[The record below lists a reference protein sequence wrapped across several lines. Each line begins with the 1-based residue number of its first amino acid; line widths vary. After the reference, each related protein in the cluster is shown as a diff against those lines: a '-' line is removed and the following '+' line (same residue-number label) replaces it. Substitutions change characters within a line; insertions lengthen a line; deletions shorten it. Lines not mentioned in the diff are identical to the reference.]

1 MKINKSPPKLEGSDH
16 PGGDAGAPLLLGRDE
31 DDCHSLAGDVAMT
44 GPLARML
51 RDLPDIEP
59 PAALLG
65 MVMKNLQPK
74 GLPWWRRV
82 VRWARVPRSFTVT
95 PLQLAPV
102 AMLLLVVSTLA
113 ILGWVTDQHPHLIR
127 SARSSQIPVSF
138 NLSLPGAHSV
148 AVIGTFNGWH
158 AQGYEMQRGSEQQS
172 WALELHL
179 PAGRYEYAFLVDG
192 QQIVAD
198 PRARFYQDDGF
209 GNQNGVL
216 IIGNQ
221 DETQI

>member
-1 MKINKSPPKLEGSDH
+1 MKIDKSPPNLEASDH
-16 PGGDAGAPLLLGRDE
+16 PGGDAGDHLVRGRDE
-31 DDCHSLAGDVAMT
+31 DDCQLLAGDVAMT

-59 PAALLG
+59 PEALLG
-65 MVMKNLQPK
+65 IVMATLQPK
-74 GLPWWRRV
+74 KLPWWRRM
-82 VRWARVPRSFTVT
+82 VRWARVPRSFTIT

-113 ILGWVTDQHPHLIR
+113 VMGWVTDQHPHLIR
-127 SARSSQIPVSF
+127 TARSSQIPVVF
-138 NLSLPGAHSV
+138 NLSLPGARSV

-158 AQGYEMQRGSEQQS
+158 AQGYEMQRSSEQQS
-172 WALELHL
+172 WALELQL

-192 QQIVAD
+192 QQIVTD
-198 PRARFYQDDGF
+198 PRARIYQDDGF